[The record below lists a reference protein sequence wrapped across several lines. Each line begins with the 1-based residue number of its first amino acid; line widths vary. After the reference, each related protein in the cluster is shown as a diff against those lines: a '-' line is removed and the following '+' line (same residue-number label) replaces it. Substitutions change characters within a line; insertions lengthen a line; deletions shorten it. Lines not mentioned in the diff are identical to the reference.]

1 MTSIWKMWFL
11 IWVELWS
18 IGVPNVW
25 WKNIPVI
32 VQSGESVWKGVFP
45 EILARLRPGDDRSGE
60 YRSGN
65 ECFFGTSLCRMLGF
79 VEFIKH
85 SLRDIPQTQCLIK
98 ELAGKGYRL
107 FCLSNMSLEFYD
119 YLKEREVFRYFE
131 GQIISAHEKLIKPEK
146 EIYRILIDRFRHT
159 PKIRSLSTTWR
170 KMSMRLVNWVSIPCI
185 LPIRK
190 KDTGKSIK
198 FFALSFSF

>member
-1 MTSIWKMWFL
+1 M
-11 IWVELWS
+11 V
-18 IGVPNVW
+18 
-25 WKNIPVI
+25 NIVREMS
-32 VQSGESVWKGVFP
+32 VFSG
-45 EILARLRPGDDRSGE
+45 RP
-60 YRSGN
+60 YA
-65 ECFFGTSLCRMLGF
+65 ECWDF

-146 EIYRILIDRFRHT
+146 EIYRILIDRFQAYPEDTLFIDDLKENVDAARQLGFHT
-159 PKIRSLSTTWR
+159 VHFADKEKGYREINKILCSE
-170 KMSMRLVNWVSIPCI
+170 
-185 LPIRK
+185 
-190 KDTGKSIK
+190 
-198 FFALSFSF
+198 F